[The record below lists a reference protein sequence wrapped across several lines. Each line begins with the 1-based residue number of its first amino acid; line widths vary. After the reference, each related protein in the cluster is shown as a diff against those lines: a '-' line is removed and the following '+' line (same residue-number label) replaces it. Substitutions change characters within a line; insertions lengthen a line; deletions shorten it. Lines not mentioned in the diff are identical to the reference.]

1 MKSMISKHRRK
12 AIMVAFIAILI
23 VLYFTGK
30 AYFWGLLLIGCFLT
44 IKLLWEFIFCRA
56 KNTKDGLEFNLP
68 VYAEISQFILLLGLA
83 CISIYSLISCSP
95 PWYAWILPMIY
106 ALILFF
112 KGLDILSN
120 RKDKLIMDGNRLIW
134 HNDKIKQDY
143 KIVSYY
149 FKNEKSKAMQMTLYN
164 DKGWHLHLVDEEG
177 GLHKLDLMTMN
188 LNGFKSAI
196 EQELNKVGIKEIK

>member
-1 MKSMISKHRRK
+1 
-12 AIMVAFIAILI
+12 MVAFIAILI
-23 VLYFTGK
+23 VLYFTSK
-30 AYFWGLLLIGCFLT
+30 TYFWGLLLIGGFLT

-83 CISIYSLISCSP
+83 CISIYSLISYSP

-106 ALILFF
+106 TLMLFF

-120 RKDKLIMDGNRLIW
+120 RKDKLIMNGNRLIW
-134 HNDKIKQDY
+134 HNDQIKQDY

-149 FKNEKSKAMQMTLYN
+149 FKNGKSKAMQLSLYN
-164 DKGWHLHLVDEEG
+164 DTGWQLFIVDEEG

-196 EQELNKVGIKEIK
+196 GKEFNKAGIKEIE